1 MLEYNTPKAPAV
13 VTMGDFHFRHTQ
25 MTVTPHPYI
34 NPKIKSVIAVY
45 HFIN

>member
-1 MLEYNTPKAPAV
+1 MKCNLKVSGLMLEYNTPKAPAV

-34 NPKIKSVIAVY
+34 NPK
-45 HFIN
+45 